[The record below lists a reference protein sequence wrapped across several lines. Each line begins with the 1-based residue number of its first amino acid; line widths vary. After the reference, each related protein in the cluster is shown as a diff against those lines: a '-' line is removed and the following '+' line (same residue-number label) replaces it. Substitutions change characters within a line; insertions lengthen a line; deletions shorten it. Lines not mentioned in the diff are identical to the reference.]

1 MIREYL
7 TRSWKAFSKK
17 TWRRIVI
24 AFIVVVAPV
33 IIFAELAE
41 QVSERETLAY
51 DEAIL
56 LAVNRLEAPFLD
68 SIAVAITQL
77 GGLIGMVLLVAMCV
91 VVLWL
96 HRRRARAVF
105 IVLSVTGAGLLN
117 LLLKSIYQRDR
128 PELWERLVT
137 ENTFSFPSGHA
148 MASSALAFGLMV
160 AFWHT
165 RYRWIVVIG
174 AGIYMVAVAFTR
186 LYLGVHY
193 PTDIL
198 AGWIVSGMWVSAV
211 TVAVYYRKL
220 FIRSRKSKV

>member
-7 TRSWKAFSKK
+7 TAFWKTLSKK
-17 TWRRIVI
+17 TWHRIVV
-24 AFIVVVAPV
+24 AFIVIVFPV

-41 QVSERETLAY
+41 EVTERETLAY

-56 LAVNRLEAPFLD
+56 LAVNRFESPFLD

-77 GGLIGMVLLVAMCV
+77 GGLIGMVVLVVICAV
-91 VVLWL
+91 ALWL

-148 MASSALAFGLMV
+148 MASSALAFSLMV

-165 RYRWIVVIG
+165 RYRWIVVIS
-174 AGIYMVAVAFTR
+174 ASIYMLAVAFTR

-220 FIRSRKSKV
+220 FLRNRNSNS